1 METQTLTTYSIK
13 TLAWLYFGFAQSFSF
28 LLLLSNKVAHN
39 NLCVYAYL
47 VGRWCALHNKNN
59 QPLTSLYDFHIIQ
72 SGQCHFRCV
81 PVPNFLVIVGVELLL
96 LWLLPNSHLGDF
108 NLPNSIVIL
117 ECMSTS
123 AYLCYGV
130 NFVCWCPPCFYLFI
144 FFLSFF
150 SFVEYILHKYGI
162 SAISF
167 ACWTFCIFQSHI
179 MISGTSWKKF
189 QNSLVEWQKEAQTEW
204 NKTWALSAIR
214 RETIDTPVYFCTVC
228 RWKCIRAHQSVM
240 KFMNANRSTNEFM
253 CQCMFTIQ

>member
-1 METQTLTTYSIK
+1 MCSSSKFPRHCWCRIVAALAVAKFSFGWLQSTEFHCHFGMLLRRVCLRLHICVMVSI
-13 TLAWLYFGFAQSFSF
+13 LFVDVRLVSIYFFSF
-28 LLLLSNKVAHN
+28 L
-39 NLCVYAYL
+39 
-47 VGRWCALHNKNN
+47 
-59 QPLTSLYDFHIIQ
+59 
-72 SGQCHFRCV
+72 
-81 PVPNFLVIVGVELLL
+81 
-96 LWLLPNSHLGDF
+96 
-108 NLPNSIVIL
+108 
-117 ECMSTS
+117 
-123 AYLCYGV
+123 
-130 NFVCWCPPCFYLFI
+130 
-144 FFLSFF
+144 FF

-189 QNSLVEWQKEAQTEW
+189 QNSLVEWQKETQTEW

-228 RWKCIRAHQSVM
+228 RCEYVRAHQSVM

>member
-1 METQTLTTYSIK
+1 M
-13 TLAWLYFGFAQSFSF
+13 
-28 LLLLSNKVAHN
+28 
-39 NLCVYAYL
+39 
-47 VGRWCALHNKNN
+47 
-59 QPLTSLYDFHIIQ
+59 LTSLDDGAHYIIKIISRSRRYTTFISFNQ
-72 SGQCHFRCV
+72 ASVTLGVFQFQISSSL
-81 PVPNFLVIVGVELLL
+81 LVSNCCCFGCCQILIWVT
-96 LWLLPNSHLGDF
+96 
-108 NLPNSIVIL
+108 SIYRIPL
-117 ECMSTS
+117 SFWNAFASRMSTS

-130 NFVCWCPPCFYLFI
+130 NFVCWCPPCFYLF

-189 QNSLVEWQKEAQTEW
+189 QNSLVEWQKETQTDW

>member
-1 METQTLTTYSIK
+1 MLLRRVCLRLHICVMVSI
-13 TLAWLYFGFAQSFSF
+13 LFVDVRLVSIYF
-28 LLLLSNKVAHN
+28 
-39 NLCVYAYL
+39 
-47 VGRWCALHNKNN
+47 
-59 QPLTSLYDFHIIQ
+59 
-72 SGQCHFRCV
+72 
-81 PVPNFLVIVGVELLL
+81 
-96 LWLLPNSHLGDF
+96 
-108 NLPNSIVIL
+108 
-117 ECMSTS
+117 
-123 AYLCYGV
+123 
-130 NFVCWCPPCFYLFI
+130 

-253 CQCMFTIQ
+253 CRCMFTIQYNNMFFDFIKCAREKTPHSRTLIAWANERICAEFEFANESDAGLENVLNLRNQINWREFHIRTVKYLWNACSLPRSRI